1 MMDVLSVVAS
11 VLLVVGIWALVRW
24 ADRQHEK

>member
-1 MMDVLSVVAS
+1 MDLLSVVAS
-11 VLLVVGIWALVRW
+11 VLLVVAIWGLVRW